1 MKQVRRA
8 VVGFLA
14 VGILTMGCQKK
25 ETPPPQP
32 QASPQAAPQ
41 PAMPT
46 DIPPIS
52 GVAPIVIPETLKGK
66 WKAVKFLVEDKKSNQ
81 SQEYVVS
88 LGGELEIPS
97 SSLVLKAEAFLPDLK
112 IEGTTFTTASGEL
125 KNPAVHVR
133 IMDNGKEVFNGWL
146 FQLFP
151 AVHPFQHERYNITLR
166 DSVAA
171 S

>member
-1 MKQVRRA
+1 MKHARKM

-14 VGILTMGCQKK
+14 VMVLMMGCQKK
-25 ETPPPQP
+25 EPPPPQP
-32 QASPQAAPQ
+32 QALPQAAPQ

-52 GVAPIVIPETLKGK
+52 GSAPTVIPEFLKGK
-66 WKAVKFLVEDKKSNQ
+66 WTAVKFLVEDKKSNQ
-81 SQEYVVS
+81 SQEYVVN
-88 LGGELEIPS
+88 LGAELAIPS
-97 SSLVLKAEAFLPDLK
+97 STLVVKAEAFLPDLK
-112 IEGTTFTTASGEL
+112 IEGATFTTASGEL

-133 IMDNGKEVFNGWL
+133 ILDNGKEVFNGWL

-151 AVHPFQHERYNITLR
+151 AVHPFQHERYTITLR

>member
-1 MKQVRRA
+1 MKRVRGT

-14 VGILTMGCQKK
+14 VAILIMGCQKK
-25 ETPPPQP
+25 ESPPPPPQ
-32 QASPQAAPQ
+32 AAPQAAPQ
-41 PAMPT
+41 PAMPA

-52 GVAPIVIPETLKGK
+52 GAAPMVIPETLKGK

-81 SQEYVVS
+81 SQEYVVN
-88 LGGELEIPS
+88 LGEELAVPS
-97 SSLVLKAEAFLPDLK
+97 SSLVVKAEAFLPDLK

-133 IMDNGKEVFNGWL
+133 ILDNGREVFNGWL

-151 AVHPFQHERYNITLR
+151 AIHPFQHERYNITLR

>member
-1 MKQVRRA
+1 MKQVRRI

-14 VGILTMGCQKK
+14 VGILIMGCQNK

-32 QASPQAAPQ
+32 PAAPQ
-41 PAMPT
+41 LAMPM

-52 GVAPIVIPETLKGK
+52 GAAPTVIPESLKGK
-66 WKAVKFLVEDKKSNQ
+66 WTAVRFLVEDKKANQ
-81 SQEYVVS
+81 SQEYVVN
-88 LGGELEIPS
+88 LGGELAIPFS
-97 SSLVLKAEAFLPDLK
+97 TLVVKAGAFLPDLK
-112 IEGTTFTTASGEL
+112 IEGATFTTASGEL
-125 KNPAVHVR
+125 NNPAVHVK
-133 IMDNGKEVFNGWL
+133 ILDNGKEVFNGWL

-151 AVHPFQHERYNITLR
+151 AVHPFQHERYNIILR